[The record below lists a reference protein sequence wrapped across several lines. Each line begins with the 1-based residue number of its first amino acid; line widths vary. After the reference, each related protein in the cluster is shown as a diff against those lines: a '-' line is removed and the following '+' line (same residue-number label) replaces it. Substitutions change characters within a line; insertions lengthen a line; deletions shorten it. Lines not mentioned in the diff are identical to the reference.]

1 MRNGEGPRK
10 PSSDGDRYRFEHRM
24 GEVTRQ
30 TLEPITLNPPWTPE
44 EEAGLRAMVQLGKR
58 AAVIAKQLG
67 RTEEAVRNRAGHRY
81 FP

>member
-1 MRNGEGPRK
+1 
-10 PSSDGDRYRFEHRM
+10 M

-67 RTEEAVRNRAGHRY
+67 RTEEAVRNRASQLGISLRRGSSIAESEG
-81 FP
+81 PSVD